1 MSFAWPHLLFL
12 LVVPVAW
19 IAWDLTRRKLVG
31 EQEHPKI
38 LSANAGTD
46 NVSLED
52 TVQRTKIKTKKRYL
66 LASGIFF
73 AIIALARPQWGH
85 VEEPV
90 FDQSREVLLALDLSR
105 SMLTP
110 DVKPTRLDRSK
121 LLIQSL
127 LDNLVGER
135 VGLVL
140 FSGTSFLQSP
150 LSADY
155 EILREFLPS
164 LNPDYMPDGG
174 TDYGALLDTAADAF
188 SSGSGADRYL
198 IILSDG
204 AATDDAW
211 RDHIEKLKEKN
222 IRVIGLGVGTPTGAL
237 IPDGSG
243 GYLKD
248 DQGAVVMAKLESQTL
263 QELAQKTNGTYRDA
277 SNWVDLNELL
287 KQTISEGQKGKFVE
301 KKTIQLVERFQWAL
315 APALILLLLS
325 IWREFP
331 VRPKERDLRSRALK
345 KAATVVVVIL
355 AISTQTTFAAATIQA
370 PTQQVNQS
378 TSGAM
383 IGRIVGRLSG
393 PISPSARDWS
403 ELAQQT
409 LTWGDDIK
417 KENGTIPEG
426 PVRDALAGV
435 TAGESLDKKAADWST
450 LRSKLEELLQKKE
463 DKKEEQKKQDQKQ
476 DQKQD
481 KDDKQKQDQKDK
493 NDKSQNKDQKDSKS
507 SDSKDQQSK
516 ADQNKSEQQKKQQQ
530 QKNSESAFGDMKSPP
545 QKPQSGKQ
553 DVGGVK
559 KNERPDPAKQDEA
572 LAAPLQKLDAIKEN
586 DSPAELFQMIQNTEP
601 HPQTKKGKNW

>member
-1 MSFAWPHLLFL
+1 MSFAWPKFLFL
-12 LVVPVAW
+12 LIIPIAW
-19 IAWDLTRRKLVG
+19 IIWDLTRRKLAVD
-31 EQEHPKI
+31 QEHPKI
-38 LSANAGTD
+38 LSASAGTD
-46 NVSLED
+46 SVSLED
-52 TVQRTKIKTKKRYL
+52 RTQRTKIKAKKRYL
-66 LASGIFF
+66 LASGLFF
-73 AIIALARPQWGH
+73 AILAIARPQWGH
-85 VEEPV
+85 IEEPV

-110 DVKPTRLDRSK
+110 DVKPSRLERSK

-204 AATDDAW
+204 AATDDTW

-222 IRVIGLGVGTPTGAL
+222 IRVIGLGVGTATGAL

-263 QELAQKTNGTYRDA
+263 QELAQKTNGAYRDA

-287 KQTISEGQKGKFVE
+287 KQTINEGQKGKFVE

-325 IWREFP
+325 IWKEFP

-345 KAATVVVVIL
+345 KAVTLLIL
-355 AISTQTTFAAATIQA
+355 ILVLGSHKTFAAATIQA
-370 PTQQVNQS
+370 PADQTNQS
-378 TSGAM
+378 SSGAI
-383 IGRIVGRLSG
+383 IGRIVGRLSSSITPG
-393 PISPSARDWS
+393 ARDWS

-409 LTWGDDIK
+409 LSWADDIK

-435 TAGESLDKKAADWST
+435 TTGEKLDKQAADWPT

-476 DQKQD
+476 DQNKD
-481 KDDKQKQDQKDK
+481 KEDKQKQDQKDK
-493 NDKSQNKDQKDSKS
+493 NDKAQNKDQKDSKP

-516 ADQNKSEQQKKQQQ
+516 ADQNKSDQQKKQQS
-530 QKNSESAFGDMKSPP
+530 QKNSESAFGDMKSPA

-559 KNERPDPAKQDEA
+559 KNERPDPAKLDEA
-572 LAAPLQKLDAIKEN
+572 LAAPLQKLDTIKEN

-601 HPQTKKGKNW
+601 HPEPKKGKNW